1 MDTTYNGWTN
11 HATWCVGLWLND
23 DVQSWVSD
31 APDED
36 WDQESIIQLYRDLI
50 EELLVNEEISTGLL
64 SDLITG
70 YLADVNWREL
80 ADHIELP
87 VVA

>member
-11 HATWCVGLWLND
+11 HATWCVALWLQES
-23 DVQSWVSD
+23 VQCWVSD

-36 WDQESIIQLYRDLI
+36 WTEESIIQIYKDLI
-50 EELLVNEEISTGLL
+50 EDELVEGQVCTGLL
-64 SDLITG
+64 SDLITS